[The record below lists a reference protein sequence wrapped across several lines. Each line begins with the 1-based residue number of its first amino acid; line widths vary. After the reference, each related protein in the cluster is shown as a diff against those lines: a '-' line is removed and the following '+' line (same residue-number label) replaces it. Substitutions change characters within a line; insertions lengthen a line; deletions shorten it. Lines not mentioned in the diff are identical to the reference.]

1 VAIVENEMN
10 QTCKEHFDKIDER
23 LEKGDDVF
31 TNHGEKLVE
40 LKTDMSYLAK
50 SLDGVTKALWAV
62 AFSITMTLI
71 GFFIWYI
78 ENMKK

>member
-1 VAIVENEMN
+1 MDHELN
-10 QTCKEHFDKIDER
+10 QSCKDRFDKINER
-23 LEKGDDVF
+23 LDKGDNVF
-31 TNHGEKLVE
+31 TTHGEKLVE
-40 LKTDMSYLAK
+40 LKTDMAYLTK

-62 AFSITMTLI
+62 AFSIAMTLI

>member
-1 VAIVENEMN
+1 MN
-10 QTCKEHFDKIDER
+10 QTCKDRFDKIDER
-23 LEKGDDVF
+23 LDKGDGEF
-31 TNHGEKLVE
+31 KEHGEKLVE
-40 LKTDMSYLAK
+40 LKTDMVYLTK

-62 AFSITMTLI
+62 AFSIAMTLL

>member
-1 VAIVENEMN
+1 MESEMN
-10 QTCKEHFDKIDER
+10 QTCKDRFDKIDER
-23 LEKGDDVF
+23 LDKGDDEF
-31 TNHGEKLVE
+31 KNHGEKLVE
-40 LKTDMSYLAK
+40 LKTDMAYLTK

-62 AFSITMTLI
+62 AFSIAMTLL